1 MDPTDSAAADPQAN
15 VLTGDTPE
23 VRTVTAEEGEEKVP
37 VAAPPLL
44 LPPPA
49 SASAVVTSID
59 DDDDDDDDDEG
70 REPSATFHF
79 TMTAASP
86 IEDDKIHSAWNPFGG
101 YQWRFLIFPNGNQ
114 TSEDLSLYLDCGG
127 PFSPPATRDTWWSR
141 MASFKLVLL
150 AEGAKDGSTAVAEV
164 IKEATHNFSLREAD
178 WGFRDF
184 VKLSAIRGRKQLRF
198 EARVT
203 LTNATPYTAAHSSW
217 APAWDSRKETGFVGF
232 KNQGATCYLNSLLQ
246 TLYCLSA
253 FRRAVYM
260 MPLPPVSGNG
270 DVEGKEGSSTV
281 AERQSYELQKVFY
294 ELQSSPSTVKT
305 KRLTESFGWDNA
317 ELFQQHDAQELNRV
331 LCDRLAETLKRGK
344 VKDTVAE
351 LFEGKTT
358 SFVECTD
365 VEYTSSRDEVF
376 YDLSLNVLGL
386 AGVDEALRAYT
397 AVEIMDGDNRVRAD
411 GYEELQRAKKGVRFA
426 RLPPVLQLHLKRFDF
441 DFARDPPVQVKIN
454 DYFHF
459 GAELDL
465 RSFVAKSPEQ
475 GAAEGVKGGDKAIA
489 RIDEEGDADH
499 LATSDGDAPTP
510 AAADEKSNGS
520 TQPVD
525 EVEEEITVQTS
536 EEDAVYILH
545 AVLVHIGDVDAGHYC
560 AFIRPD
566 PEQGQWYKFDDETVT
581 KVSSRAAIDE
591 NYGVGGPHQP
601 PMEEHALNKTT
612 RSAKTKKKGVTS
624 PQALTADNTSPTR
637 NSGEVLS
644 ADVENSPTP
653 PPPTRKPRFRT
664 AFATRRF
671 GSAYMLQYVRKSEA
685 KNLLAPIA
693 DEDVPQGLAE
703 RIEAERVAESLAR
716 RERAEQHLYI
726 SASIMTAASMST
738 YGGSDLGPWH
748 TLPRV
753 KAKRG
758 LPLRDFKEL
767 LVSQGHGRSADAL
780 RVWKCS
786 RRQNETVRPDV
797 LLAGGVD
804 SSPII
809 AAEGGDGGLG
819 DGNTPGL
826 GLALG
831 RHHPRAHDLDEENL
845 RLYVEELTDE
855 ELAIAFAK
863 QGELDIRAG
872 VTIPPTAEVMSQAMA
887 HPKGDAG
894 LMLTQAPPLPE
905 GEILLFVKQ
914 YLPLARERQLR
925 IIGRVVAKQ
934 DGIVPDILPEVVALA
949 GLPEGT
955 PVNLYEE
962 VSARLIEPLALSAT
976 FDDAELAGGDILV
989 VESVADTVAYKSP
1002 EAFADLTPEERS
1014 LLPLRGER
1022 LEEAPMYF
1030 RYLSSGVRVEFRD
1043 KWATPDSPVASP
1055 TAAAGTSPLASSRT
1069 AGSVTPGKVTLEL
1082 LRTDN
1087 IGVVKSHLARALN
1100 GADPDYLRLFVHDPY
1115 RDCPRPTAVMPIE
1128 ARELSAMLPGGNW
1141 AFQTT
1146 TSDEDDA
1153 RVLWYERTDYPVAEY
1168 AHKTEV
1174 RVTWRPDGGGGGI
1187 AAAAAALVVPD
1198 SPVESQSSA
1207 DESGNQLASSLADAS
1222 LSDGIAMSDVSNGV
1236 HEGTATVEPASV
1248 VEPSVA
1254 AVDLRDLSPAVIAS
1268 TDSVGRVT
1276 SIPPPPP
1283 LPPVPV
1289 AEVIESG
1296 VKVAVPRQLSVLVK
1310 EDATLEAVAREVH
1323 RRLALP
1329 HGVSVRLMK
1338 AEGSVVPR
1346 ELSPTV
1352 PVRGAS
1358 DATLSGVAEMRA
1370 EPVRPDDCPN
1380 SAWGLVPL
1388 VHISPS
1394 SASAA
1399 GVRGRANGGQLGA
1412 NGNQKAPALNV
1423 MSKPRRASSLFGTSL
1438 LFPVLLGGETVG
1450 ALRERIRERLGVPPV
1465 EFATWNLTQ
1474 MINWRPVP
1482 LDNDDEVWT
1491 PAPQLDGDE
1500 WSCLA
1505 IEHKS
1510 TTVHKRPTT
1519 TSGRMADK
1527 PLTIR
1532 S

>member
-1 MDPTDSAAADPQAN
+1 M
-15 VLTGDTPE
+15 
-23 VRTVTAEEGEEKVP
+23 RTVATGEEEEKVP

-49 SASAVVTSID
+49 STTALATSID
-59 DDDDDDDDDEG
+59 DDDDDDDDEEG

-79 TMTAASP
+79 TMTSASP

-101 YQWRFLIFPNGNQ
+101 YQWRFLIFPHGNQ
-114 TSEDLSLYLDCGG
+114 TVEDLSLYLDCGG
-127 PFSPPATRDTWWSR
+127 PFPPAAARDTWWYR
-141 MASFKLVLL
+141 VATFKLLL
-150 AEGAKDGSTAVAEV
+150 LTEGAKDGSTASAEV
-164 IKEATHNFSLREAD
+164 IKEATHNFSPREAD

-198 EARVT
+198 EARVK
-203 LTNATPYTAAHSSW
+203 LTDATPYTAAHSSW

-253 FRRAVYM
+253 FRRAVYV
-260 MPLPPVSGNG
+260 MPLPPVPG
-270 DVEGKEGSSTV
+270 DGAVERKEGTSTV

-294 ELQSSPSTVKT
+294 ELQSSPTTVKT

-465 RSFVAKSPEQ
+465 RSFVTKSAEQ
-475 GAAEGVKGGDKAIA
+475 GASGGAKGDDKADA
-489 RIDEEGDADH
+489 NAGEGGDADR
-499 LATSDGDAPTP
+499 LATSEEGAPAPSP
-510 AAADEKSNGS
+510 AAVDEKSNGG

-601 PMEEHALNKTT
+601 PMEEHTLNKTT

-624 PQALTADNTSPTR
+624 PQALTVDNTSPTR
-637 NSGEVLS
+637 NSGDVLS

-664 AFATRRF
+664 GFPTRRF

-726 SASIMTAASMST
+726 SASIMTAGSMNT

-753 KAKRG
+753 KAKRS

-804 SSPII
+804 SLPII
-809 AAEGGDGGLG
+809 AAEDDGGLG

-831 RHHPRAHDLDEENL
+831 RHHPRAQGLDEENL

-855 ELAIAFAK
+855 ELAMAFAK
-863 QGELDIRAG
+863 QGELDATAG
-872 VTIPPTAEVMSQAMA
+872 ITVSPPMAEDLTSPTMA
-887 HPKGDAG
+887 HPKGDVGRVLA
-894 LMLTQAPPLPE
+894 QAPPLPQ

-914 YLPLARERQLR
+914 YMPLARERQLR
-925 IIGRVVAKQ
+925 IIGRVMAKRN
-934 DGIVPDILPEVVALA
+934 GIIQDILPEVVALT
-949 GLPEGT
+949 GLPQGA

-962 VSARLIEPLALSAT
+962 VSATLIEPVRLSAT
-976 FDDAELAGGDILV
+976 FVEAELEGGDILV
-989 VESVADTVAYKSP
+989 VESVADTVAYKAP
-1002 EAFADLTPEERS
+1002 DAFADLTPEERS

-1022 LEEAPMYF
+1022 LAEAPMYF

-1043 KWATPDSPVASP
+1043 KWATPESPVVSP
-1055 TAAAGTSPLASSRT
+1055 TAAAGTSPVASSPT
-1069 AGSVTPGKVTLEL
+1069 AAAVTPGKVTLEL

-1087 IGVVKSHLARALN
+1087 LGVVKSHLARALN
-1100 GADPDYLRLFVHDPY
+1100 GADPDYLRMFVHDPY
-1115 RDCPRPTAVMPIE
+1115 HDCPRPRAVMPTE

-1141 AFQTT
+1141 GFQTT

-1153 RVLWYERTDYPVAEY
+1153 RVLWYERTDYPAAEY
-1168 AHKTEV
+1168 AHKLEV

-1187 AAAAAALVVPD
+1187 AAAATALVVPD

-1207 DESGNQLASSLADAS
+1207 DDSGNQLASSLADAS
-1222 LSDGIAMSDVSNGV
+1222 LSDGIAMSDISNGV
-1236 HEGTATVEPASV
+1236 HEGTPAVEAAANA
-1248 VEPSVA
+1248 EPPVA
-1254 AVDLRDLSPAVIAS
+1254 AVDLPDLTAAVIS
-1268 TDSVGRVT
+1268 RTGSLGRVT
-1276 SIPPPPP
+1276 GTPPPPP

-1289 AEVIESG
+1289 SEVIESG
-1296 VKVAVPRQLSVLVK
+1296 VKVAVPRQLSVLVE

-1329 HGVSVRLMK
+1329 RGVSVRLMK
-1338 AEGSVVPR
+1338 AKGSVVPR
-1346 ELSPTV
+1346 ELSLIV

-1370 EPVRPDDCPN
+1370 EPVRPDDCPD
-1380 SAWGLVPL
+1380 SSFGLVPL

-1412 NGNQKAPALNV
+1412 NGNPKTPALNV
-1423 MSKPRRASSLFGTSL
+1423 MSKPRRAPSLFGTSL
-1438 LFPVLLGGETVG
+1438 LFPVRLSGETVG

-1474 MINWRPVP
+1474 MINWRVMP
-1482 LDNDDEVWT
+1482 LDDDEEEWT
-1491 PAPQLDGDE
+1491 PAHLLEGDE

-1510 TTVHKRPTT
+1510 TTVYKRPTT